1 MRELQV
7 SFTGRGQ
14 VRGFEFTQLK
24 KTKYA
29 YMYKLE
35 YLNRV
40 WYEVFK
46 HKENTQF
53 NVVSYPSNKAFG
65 IWAWTTSDKNKALD
79 VFDEIDLKGETNDL
93 ESDFN
98 KEW

>member
-1 MRELQV
+1 MKELQV

-29 YMYKLE
+29 YIYQLE
-35 YLNRV
+35 HLNRV

-46 HKENTQF
+46 RKENTQF

-65 IWAWTTSDKNKALD
+65 IWAWTTSDKNKAFD
-79 VFDEIDLKGETNDL
+79 RFDEINLKAESNDL
-93 ESDFN
+93 ESDLI